1 MNAIS
6 GSAPV
11 TYLALIKPQNVP
23 VGNQIAQ
30 DIANASF
37 IGQSPQLDRVFIFK
51 WEDATIYGD
60 DNSKVCKV
68 STGDNKPH
76 YVI

>member
-1 MNAIS
+1 MNAYP
-6 GSAPV
+6 GSTPV
-11 TYLALIKPQNVP
+11 TYLAMIEPQNVP

-30 DIANASF
+30 DIVNASF
-37 IGQSPQLDRVFIFK
+37 MGQSPQLDRVFIFK
-51 WEDATIYGD
+51 WEDAKIEGD
-60 DNSKVCKV
+60 DNKVCKV